1 MSKKRVVVSL
11 GHDALGYTTTEQW
24 DAVKVTAKA
33 LADLVEADY
42 QLTIT
47 HSNGPQVSMIHKAMT
62 ELRRVYI
69 DYTPAPMCVCS
80 AMSQGYVGYDIQNSL
95 RAELLDRGIS
105 KPVSTILT
113 QVTVDPYDEA
123 FYEPTKVIGRY
134 MSKEDAEIEVKK
146 GNYVKEDPGKG
157 FRRVVAAP
165 KPIDIVEI
173 EAIRALAAADQVVI
187 ACGGGGIPVIEQK
200 HALKGAS
207 AVIEKDAIAGKLA
220 SDLSCDELIILTSVP
235 CVYKNYSK
243 EDQTALETLT
253 VAEAKTLMAEGQF
266 EEGTMLP
273 KIEAAISYLEKVPA
287 KQGFMTSSCCPAFLK
302 LIKTQVPEAADKI
315 SDTPSPMLTCAELI
329 KEKYPY
335 AVTVFI
341 GPCIAKKVEAREHRE
356 TINYVLTF
364 EEIMCMLEGKDIKF
378 AEMSGDTAYER
389 DASKLGLSFPL
400 TAGVSAAVQDTV
412 AAMGGEVHNAQ
423 YCSGLDKCRDTV
435 KAAAAGKLDCS
446 YIEGMAC
453 SNGCID
459 GPAAVGDFHITKVAL
474 TKYAAAAPNKQAAED
489 KHTK

>member
-1 MSKKRVVVSL
+1 MSKKSVVVSL

-187 ACGGGGIPVIEQK
+187 ACGGGGIPVIEQ
-200 HALKGAS
+200 
-207 AVIEKDAIAGKLA
+207 DAIAGKLA
-220 SDLSCDELIILTSVP
+220 SDLSCDELIILTTVP
-235 CVYKNYSK
+235 YVYKNFGK

-253 VAEAKTLMAEGQF
+253 VAEAKDLIAAGQF

-287 KQGFMTSSCCPAFLK
+287 GKVLITSMDHVKDA
-302 LIKTQVPEAADKI
+302 IKGKAG
-315 SDTPSPMLTCAELI
+315 
-329 KEKYPY
+329 
-335 AVTVFI
+335 TVI
-341 GPCIAKKVEAREHRE
+341 
-356 TINYVLTF
+356 
-364 EEIMCMLEGKDIKF
+364 
-378 AEMSGDTAYER
+378 TA
-389 DASKLGLSFPL
+389 
-400 TAGVSAAVQDTV
+400 
-412 AAMGGEVHNAQ
+412 
-423 YCSGLDKCRDTV
+423 
-435 KAAAAGKLDCS
+435 
-446 YIEGMAC
+446 
-453 SNGCID
+453 
-459 GPAAVGDFHITKVAL
+459 
-474 TKYAAAAPNKQAAED
+474 
-489 KHTK
+489 